1 MRNALASVALAFL
14 LATPALARGGP
25 LSDLIVDVAEDAQ
38 PVRDVLRRLEQ
49 RHGLNYVVSEEL
61 LARAGTVTVRL
72 KQVPLDVAL
81 ESICSAAGLACEV
94 RGPVIVI
101 VPKDPGAPAPLP
113 RVREGV
119 LPERRPPDD
128 PTSDLPPPRANQDDL
143 TAIGKLEEVD
153 LDERRLQLRI
163 DGTKVDFYL
172 PRQGQGA
179 DDALSVL
186 RLQQAVSGLKP
197 GARVA
202 LLYRRDAG
210 RSVVTALIGGTRPPP
225 ARPTSPRPAAA
236 PREDGPRDLRRAD
249 APPPAPVPAPPPV
262 AKAPVDA
269 PPEAE
274 EVPMP
279 EGTLAGR
286 FVGREGE
293 VVRVRRGDGVVVV
306 LTLPP
311 AEQADRRERVL
322 AAVDALEP
330 DGQIFLIYEV
340 VDGAKVIAGTIT
352 QSR

>member
-1 MRNALASVALAFL
+1 MRNALGPVALAL
-14 LATPALARGGP
+14 ALAATPALARGP
-25 LSDLIVDVAEDAQ
+25 LSDLVVDVAEDAQ

-49 RHGLNYVVSEEL
+49 RHGLNYVVSEEV

-101 VPKDPGAPAPLP
+101 VPKEPGAPAPLP
-113 RVREGV
+113 RVQEGV
-119 LPERRPPDD
+119 LPDRRPPED
-128 PTSDLPPPRANQDDL
+128 PTTDLPPARAGREDL

-179 DDALSVL
+179 DDALQAL
-186 RLQQAVSGLKP
+186 RLEQAIAGLKP

-210 RSVVTALIGGTRPPP
+210 RSVVTALIGGTRPAPRP
-225 ARPTSPRPAAA
+225 ATARPAAA
-236 PREDGPRDLRRAD
+236 PREEGPRDLRRAD
-249 APPPAPVPAPPPV
+249 APRPTPPPEKPAPAPTPQPAP
-262 AKAPVDA
+262 D
-269 PPEAE
+269 
-274 EVPMP
+274 EVPLP

-286 FVGREGE
+286 FVEREGDA
-293 VVRVRRGDGVVVV
+293 VRIRRGDGVVVT
-306 LTLPP
+306 LALPP
-311 AEQADRRERVL
+311 AEPADRRERVV
-322 AAVDALEP
+322 AAIDALEP
-330 DGQIFLIYEV
+330 DAQLFVIYEV
-340 VDGAKVIAGTIT
+340 VGEAKVIVGTLT
-352 QSR
+352 QTR